1 LNKTKIYNF
10 IWIAL
15 LIFFWV
21 VSENASAQ
29 TRSFWDS
36 VRTENQKEEPI
47 EKGNPEITGYI
58 NAALDKKLDSLADI
72 KRKATRI
79 DGFRIQLYSGNDRQK
94 AIKAKEMAYRLI
106 KKTDVYTT
114 YKSPTFTVRM
124 GDFYQ
129 KSDAFMVLKKLE
141 SGFPNAVIV
150 SEIVN
155 LKP

>member
-1 LNKTKIYNF
+1 
-10 IWIAL
+10 
-15 LIFFWV
+15 
-21 VSENASAQ
+21 
-29 TRSFWDS
+29 
-36 VRTENQKEEPI
+36 
-47 EKGNPEITGYI
+47 
-58 NAALDKKLDSLADI
+58 
-72 KRKATRI
+72 
-79 DGFRIQLYSGNDRQK
+79 
-94 AIKAKEMAYRLI
+94 MAYRLI